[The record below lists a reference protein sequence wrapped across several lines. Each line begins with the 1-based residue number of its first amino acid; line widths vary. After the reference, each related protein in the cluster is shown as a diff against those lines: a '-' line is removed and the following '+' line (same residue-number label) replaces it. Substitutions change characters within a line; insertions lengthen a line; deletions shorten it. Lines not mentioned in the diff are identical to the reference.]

1 MKEKLRVL
9 FAAFEAAPFMKTG
22 GLGDVAA
29 SLPGAVQCPTI
40 EMRVV
45 LPKLRQ
51 IPAEYQKKM
60 KFLCSFYVP
69 LGWRSQYCGL
79 FELRRGGVTWYFLDN
94 EYYFGRDGAYGYFD
108 DGERMA
114 FFAKAIC
121 ECCRYLP
128 DFFPNILHCNDWHTA
143 LAPVFLREQYRY
155 APGYSDIRTV
165 FTIHNLKFQGQ
176 YNPHVLSDILGLDG
190 VAAARNQLLR
200 DDGKCVN

>member
-40 EMRVV
+40 ETRVV

-94 EYYFGRDGAYGYFD
+94 
-108 DGERMA
+108 
-114 FFAKAIC
+114 
-121 ECCRYLP
+121 
-128 DFFPNILHCNDWHTA
+128 
-143 LAPVFLREQYRY
+143 
-155 APGYSDIRTV
+155 
-165 FTIHNLKFQGQ
+165 
-176 YNPHVLSDILGLDG
+176 
-190 VAAARNQLLR
+190 
-200 DDGKCVN
+200 

>member
-60 KFLCSFYVP
+60 KFLCSFYVL

-128 DFFPNILHCNDWHTA
+128 DFFPEHSPLQR
-143 LAPVFLREQYRY
+143 LAHGARAGVSARAVPLRPRLQRHPHRIHDPQSQI
-155 APGYSDIRTV
+155 PGAV
-165 FTIHNLKFQGQ
+165 
-176 YNPHVLSDILGLDG
+176 
-190 VAAARNQLLR
+190 
-200 DDGKCVN
+200 

>member
-121 ECCRYLP
+121 E
-128 DFFPNILHCNDWHTA
+128 
-143 LAPVFLREQYRY
+143 
-155 APGYSDIRTV
+155 
-165 FTIHNLKFQGQ
+165 
-176 YNPHVLSDILGLDG
+176 
-190 VAAARNQLLR
+190 
-200 DDGKCVN
+200 